1 MTQFSLRRFLAVTKK
16 EFLHMK
22 RDKATYA
29 MILAVPLMQTAL
41 FGLAVNA
48 SPKHLPV
55 IFVVKQS
62 TLFSQRLMSAM
73 ENSLFFSVKG
83 IVKSKQEADK
93 WLRTFKTSF
102 VVYLPDHLESD
113 LIKEIKPQILL
124 EADATDPS
132 AIGAAKSAFPIIVNN
147 TIREIYGRGVVDKL
161 VMSPNDIVDV
171 NIHSVYNPTENSHYG
186 VIPGLLGVIL
196 TMSMSLITAM
206 AIAREK
212 DNGTMETLLSTP
224 IKPIEVLLG
233 KLVAYIVVGYAQM
246 ILIMS
251 IAIFGFQIPISG
263 SLLLFSIVTLPFI
276 IANLAIGLLL
286 SAIAKTQVQA
296 SQMAMFFFLP
306 SMMLS
311 GFAFSYRG
319 MPIWAQRFAEI
330 LPLTHYLRVLRG
342 ILLKGNGI
350 VEVYPEI
357 IGIMCFFVVALFL
370 GVLKYKKT
378 L

>member
-1 MTQFSLRRFLAVTKK
+1 
-16 EFLHMK
+16 
-22 RDKATYA
+22 
-29 MILAVPLMQTAL
+29 MQTAL